1 MKKIIDVGYHF
12 IRLEMLI
19 PNMWFITWFLEARA
33 EFRAWQWNLKQKW
46 VMGEWNFASI
56 FLSLMRVSPINLGS
70 ESSSSNKLFPHECR
84 SYFVW
89 QLLGGAKI
97 ENSYLTKERCWGVD
111 RERERDERVYVL
123 NKREPCSNKLWK
135 IWSDS
140 FILSGRKP
148 FTEMAIPNERPKIL
162 LVRFLLSPP
171 EGGRAFPVVCEIPGR
186 HGQARSKLLQT
197 KQLELDYSGLVQHPI
212 RKPTDQ

>member
-1 MKKIIDVGYHF
+1 MCLELLIPNMYFIPGFFEPRAEFHARKWNLKQKWHFLRLKSLEMKKIIDVGYHF
-12 IRLEMLI
+12 VRLEMLI

-33 EFRAWQWNLKQKW
+33 EFRAWKWNLKQKW

-70 ESSSSNKLFPHECR
+70 ESSSSNKLCPHECR

-111 RERERDERVYVL
+111 RERERWKSL
-123 NKREPCSNKLWK
+123 CSQ
-135 IWSDS
+135 
-140 FILSGRKP
+140 
-148 FTEMAIPNERPKIL
+148 
-162 LVRFLLSPP
+162 
-171 EGGRAFPVVCEIPGR
+171 
-186 HGQARSKLLQT
+186 QART
-197 KQLELDYSGLVQHPI
+197 MFKQALKNLEWQFHSVW
-212 RKPTDQ
+212 